1 MPKKYNTGLVI
12 GKFYPFH
19 QGHQF
24 LIKTALKNSA
34 TLTVI
39 VCQTDRYRIPAV
51 VRAAWIK
58 KTFPKVDVRILDHD
72 ATLDSNSPDISKIWA
87 DLTIQFLG
95 YVPDVVFTSEI
106 YGEPYA
112 KFMGSHHV
120 MVDLKRKI
128 FPISA
133 TKIRTDVDKY
143 WNYLPRVTQE
153 YFTQKIVVLGAEST
167 GTTTLAQDLARFYHT
182 VWVPEYGRLYY
193 EGKMF
198 SQNASDWKTEEFVH
212 IATTQNHLEDA
223 LIKKA
228 NRLLICDT
236 DAFATTLW
244 HERYVG
250 KESRRLE
257 RIVKQETPLLY
268 ILTDIDIPFVQDG
281 TRDGEHIRT
290 KMHHRFIEKL
300 KKNKSNFI
308 IVSGSKKKRLA
319 DAVTN
324 IDRAY
329 ATFLQPILP

>member
-1 MPKKYNTGLVI
+1 MQKKYRTSLVI

-19 QGHQF
+19 KGHQF

-34 TLTVI
+34 SVTVI
-39 VCQTDRYRIPAV
+39 VCQTDRYLIPAEI
-51 VRAAWIK
+51 RAGWIRE
-58 KTFPKVDVRILDHD
+58 TFPKVEVRILNHD
-72 ATLDSNSPDISKIWA
+72 ASLDSDSTNVSKAWA
-87 DLTIQFLG
+87 DLTIKFLG
-95 YVPDVVFTSEI
+95 FAPEAVFTSEL

-112 KFMGSHHV
+112 KFMGSHHCL
-120 MVDLKRKI
+120 VDLKRNI

-133 TKIRTDVDKY
+133 SKIRSDLDKY
-143 WNYLPRVTQE
+143 WDYLPQATRG
-153 YFTQKIVVLGAEST
+153 YFTRKIVVLGAEST

-193 EGKMF
+193 EGQMY
-198 SQNASDWKTEEFVH
+198 SQYSSEWKTDEFVH
-212 IATTQNHLEDA
+212 IATTQNHLENV
-223 LIKKA
+223 LLKKA

-250 KESRRLE
+250 KESKKME
-257 RIVKQETPLLY
+257 KTVKREKPLLY

-290 KMHHRFIEKL
+290 KMHHRFIEIL
-300 KKNKSNFI
+300 KENKSNFI
-308 IVSGSKKKRLA
+308 IVSGSKEKRLS
-319 DAVTN
+319 DAVTK

-329 ATFLQPILP
+329 AIFSHF